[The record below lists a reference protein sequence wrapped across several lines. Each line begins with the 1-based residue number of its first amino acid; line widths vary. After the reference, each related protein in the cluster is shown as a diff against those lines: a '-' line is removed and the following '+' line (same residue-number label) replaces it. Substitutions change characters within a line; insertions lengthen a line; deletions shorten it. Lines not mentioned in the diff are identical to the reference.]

1 MEMNL
6 NHLSRYK
13 DIARLLWKYGRSD
26 LVKQMA
32 IDDQLAAEKEKEPAD
47 AGETPPEQL
56 ADDLEAMGATFVKL
70 GQVLSS
76 RPDLLPAP
84 YLKALARL
92 QDKVKPF
99 PYGEV
104 EEIVETQL
112 GARISSA
119 FSRFD
124 RDPIAS
130 ASLGQ
135 VHAAALRDGREVVV
149 KVQRPNAPQQVAED
163 FEVLAAIAGFLDKH
177 TDFGRRYRLGATL
190 EELRA
195 TIMHELNY
203 EREARNL
210 VVMGKNL
217 AEFERIRV
225 PQPVNDY
232 STQRVLTMEYVR
244 GVKITKLSP
253 VARLDLDGSTLA
265 EELFKAYLKQ
275 VLVDGLFHAD
285 PHPGNVFVTDDHRIA
300 QLDLGMVGHTTPSM
314 QNTLLKILIA
324 LGEGKGQEVAEVI
337 CEVSEKSDEFDQ
349 ALFNKRIAHLVM
361 ERQGQALGRINVGR
375 TLLHV
380 TRSAAEL
387 GLYVPSELT
396 MLGKTLLQLDEVG
409 MILDPGFDP
418 DAAIRRNAADIMAKR
433 LNKDASQGSFFTS
446 LLDMKEFVIGLP
458 VRLNKIMD
466 AVTGKD
472 LEVKVRAVDAPI
484 IMEGLLKIANR
495 ITSGVI
501 LAALIVGASLMM
513 RIETSWTLFG
523 YPALAMLC
531 FLGAAAGG
539 VYLLF
544 SIFVQDK
551 RSEHKAR
558 HPGAS

>member
-1 MEMNL
+1 
-6 NHLSRYK
+6 
-13 DIARLLWKYGRSD
+13 
-26 LVKQMA
+26 
-32 IDDQLAAEKEKEPAD
+32 
-47 AGETPPEQL
+47 
-56 ADDLEAMGATFVKL
+56 
-70 GQVLSS
+70 
-76 RPDLLPAP
+76 
-84 YLKALARL
+84 
-92 QDKVKPF
+92 
-99 PYGEV
+99 
-104 EEIVETQL
+104 
-112 GARISSA
+112 
-119 FSRFD
+119 
-124 RDPIAS
+124 
-130 ASLGQ
+130 
-135 VHAAALRDGREVVV
+135 
-149 KVQRPNAPQQVAED
+149 
-163 FEVLAAIAGFLDKH
+163 
-177 TDFGRRYRLGATL
+177 
-190 EELRA
+190 
-195 TIMHELNY
+195 
-203 EREARNL
+203 
-210 VVMGKNL
+210 
-217 AEFERIRV
+217 
-225 PQPVNDY
+225 
-232 STQRVLTMEYVR
+232 
-244 GVKITKLSP
+244 
-253 VARLDLDGSTLA
+253 
-265 EELFKAYLKQ
+265 
-275 VLVDGLFHAD
+275 
-285 PHPGNVFVTDDHRIA
+285 
-300 QLDLGMVGHTTPSM
+300 
-314 QNTLLKILIA
+314 
-324 LGEGKGQEVAEVI
+324 
-337 CEVSEKSDEFDQ
+337 
-349 ALFNKRIAHLVM
+349 
-361 ERQGQALGRINVGR
+361 
-375 TLLHV
+375 V